1 MSRSSILGLL
11 LIALCAAW
19 SSVRSYSQ
27 ASAGK
32 ELLPDQVSPWMLET
46 VRGIGPKT
54 AASTLDAYHKQGFE
68 GLNPGVQAT
77 LRGLIQDIPAP
88 EIERN
93 TAQ

>member
-1 MSRSSILGLL
+1 
-11 LIALCAAW
+11 
-19 SSVRSYSQ
+19 
-27 ASAGK
+27 
-32 ELLPDQVSPWMLET
+32 MLET